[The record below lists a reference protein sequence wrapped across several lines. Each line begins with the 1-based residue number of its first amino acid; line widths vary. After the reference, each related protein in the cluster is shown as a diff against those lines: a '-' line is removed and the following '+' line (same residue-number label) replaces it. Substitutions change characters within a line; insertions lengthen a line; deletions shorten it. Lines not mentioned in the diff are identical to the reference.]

1 MTEREFSEE
10 AMKAVHRSVEQLD
23 PNRISM
29 VDEPVGVLGTI
40 PHDPVSGMSVLQNM
54 IGDERFN
61 PNLAKSVRIAVKY
74 IRDKYGFMP
83 HDVIIKPS
91 FEDDTILVKSGG
103 GYFDSKPVRYK
114 TNGTKKSPDHLIG
127 TITMSANV
135 EKSMNQSG
143 VTYRKGEYQ
152 EMLKTLG
159 IRSTALSLFV
169 AMLLHELG
177 HAYTLYLF
185 FKEDL
190 QENFD
195 ILNQHVNTG
204 QRFTFSGLT
213 ADDIDPM
220 MWNYIDYDEARAD
233 LFMWANM
240 RSVWNIISEEVG
252 INDYI

>member
-1 MTEREFSEE
+1 MQQKSDYVTMSE
-10 AMKAVHRSVEQLD
+10 HQLD
-23 PNRISM
+23 PNKIST
-29 VDEPVGVLGTI
+29 VDEPIGVLGTT
-40 PHDPVSGMSVLQNM
+40 PRDPVSGMSVIQNM
-54 IGDERFN
+54 MEDEHRN
-61 PNLAKSVRIAVKY
+61 PDLAKSVSIAVKY
-74 IRDKYGFMP
+74 IRRKYGFTP
-83 HDVIIKPS
+83 HDVIIKPA
-91 FEDDTILVKSGG
+91 FEDDTVLVNSGG
-103 GYFDSKPVRYK
+103 GYFDSKPVRYT
-114 TNGTKKSPDHLIG
+114 TNGMKKNSVHLIG

-135 EKSMNQSG
+135 EKTMNQSG
-143 VTYRKGEYQ
+143 VTYRKGEYR

-185 FKEDL
+185 LKEDL

-204 QRFTFSGLT
+204 QRFTFSGLA

-220 MWNYIDYDEARAD
+220 MWNYINYDEARAD
-233 LFMWANM
+233 VFMWANM
-240 RSVWNIISEEVG
+240 LPVWNIISKEVG